1 MAAEISPG
9 GKKPLLKNPV
19 TWIVVLAG
27 VLIVGGII
35 LYRNMQ
41 ASSASSSDTSGDTSS
56 DDSGTDDSG
65 ALGTLQTEIGDLQS
79 SAGQVVV
86 PNVAGDTAAVAT
98 TVINGAG
105 LSAAN
110 PGGTP
115 GTNIVSGTSPAAGSS
130 VASGTVVNISS
141 APAQKANGTPVKT
154 SGPVTPVSPAPPKTT
169 TSQNEYSWTDTG
181 QKESLTAL
189 AKALGVSVSAL
200 KPTNA
205 SAKKAASQP
214 TRDIPKGAKFTYVK
228 QPKTVTTS

>member
-1 MAAEISPG
+1 MAADLPAPG
-9 GKKPLLKNPV
+9 GKKPLLKRPV
-19 TWIVVLAG
+19 TWIVLLAG

-35 LYRNMQ
+35 LYRNHQ
-41 ASSASSSDTSGDTSS
+41 ANAAASSDTTDTGDTS
-56 DDSGTDDSG
+56 DDGTDDAG
-65 ALGTLQTEIGDLQS
+65 ALGTLQTEIGNLQS
-79 SAGQVVV
+79 SAGQVTV
-86 PNVAGDTAAVAT
+86 PNVIGETAATAT

-115 GTNIVSGTSPAAGSS
+115 GTNIVSATSPSAGSS
-130 VASGTVVNISS
+130 VASGTTVNITS
-141 APAQKANGTPVKT
+141 APAPKTTSSSTGSSGSGSTGTT
-154 SGPVTPVSPAPPKTT
+154 APKTT

-181 QKESLTAL
+181 QKESLNTL

-205 SAKKAASQP
+205 SAKKAAAAP
-214 TRDIPKGAKFTYVK
+214 TTDIPKGAKFTYVK